1 MYSRK
6 FRYHHP
12 EGYPVPRLAVSYTGD
27 CWDLIRKC
35 LTLLGPIVKHFSNS
49 DHSYNEIIWS
59 WETKEKYQ
67 ECIEMAGTDWQ
78 KMLDNELQY
87 MNSIG
92 VTQVRFEPG
101 YDVLPSDDMIETP
114 LEELSV
120 IYKAFIT
127 QPT

>member
-12 EGYPVPRLAVSYTGD
+12 EGYPVPRLAVSYTSD

-35 LTLLGPIVKHFSNS
+35 LTVPGLGPIVKHFSNS

-59 WETKEKYQ
+59 CETKEKYQ
-67 ECIEMAGTDWQ
+67 ECIEIAGADWQ
-78 KMLDNELQY
+78 KMLDNELHY

-92 VTQVRFEPG
+92 VTQVCLEPG
-101 YDVLPSDDMIETP
+101 YNVLPSDDMIATTI
-114 LEELSV
+114 EELMV
-120 IYKAFIT
+120 IYNKSIG
-127 QPT
+127 Q